1 MQSAPP
7 GHARQLIER
16 AGLQALLDA
25 LRAEGYQVV
34 GPTLRDAAIV
44 YDAIEHVEDLPEG
57 WTDRQDAGRYRL
69 ERRSDAALFGYAV
82 GPHAWKRFL
91 HPPVQ
96 RLWRA
101 RPDGTAFVVE
111 PEPEEAPRYAFLGV
125 RSCELHAIA
134 IQDRVLV
141 GERYADEGYRAH
153 REGAFLVALNCA
165 EAGGTCFCVSMG
177 TGPRVTSGFDLALT
191 ELVDAGRHA
200 FVVQVGSERGAAVL
214 AKAPHRAATGAECEA
229 AEAVVARTA
238 GRMGRE
244 MPAEGLRE
252 LLLRNPEHPRWD
264 EVAGRCL
271 ACTNCTLVC
280 PTCFC
285 TSVEDSNDLADGSAA
300 HTRRWDSCFT
310 TGFTELHGGTVR
322 ASGRARYRQWLTHK
336 LATWFDQFG
345 TSGCVGCGRCITWCP
360 VGIDITEEAHA
371 IRAADGAR
379 KGGGHGAA

>member
-1 MQSAPP
+1 MQSADPV
-7 GHARQLIER
+7 GARQLIER

-25 LRAEGYQVV
+25 LRADGCQVV

-44 YDAIEHVEDLPEG
+44 YDAIERVEDLPEG

-69 ERRSDAALFGYAV
+69 ERRNDAALFGYAV
-82 GPHAWKRFL
+82 GPHAWKRVL

-111 PEPEEAPRYAFLGV
+111 PEPAAATRYAFLGV

-134 IQDRVLV
+134 LQDRVLI
-141 GERYADEGYRAH
+141 GDRYADEGYRAR
-153 REGAFLVALNCA
+153 REDAFFVALDCA

-177 TGPRVTSGFDLALT
+177 TGPRVEAGFDLALT
-191 ELVDAGRHA
+191 ELLEAGRHA
-200 FVVQVGSERGAAVL
+200 FIVQIGSERGASVL
-214 AKAPHRAATGAECEA
+214 GKVPHRAATSAECEA

-238 GRMGRE
+238 SRMGRE

-264 EVAGRCL
+264 EVASRCL

-285 TSVEDSNDLADGSAA
+285 TSVEDSNDLADGSA
-300 HTRRWDSCFT
+300 TRTQRWDSCFT
-310 TGFTELHGGTVR
+310 AGFTELHGGTVR

-360 VGIDITEEAHA
+360 AGIDITEEARA
-371 IRAADGAR
+371 IRATDGAR
-379 KGGGHGAA
+379 KGGEHGTP